1 MSINVPVLARRDEAS
16 WLGPKVAVVLVGI
29 VLFSLAFAA
38 LEVRVGAVPLDSGP
52 ITSWILASEFWLL
65 APAICG
71 GFLLCRPVLGSV
83 VLRKT
88 TCGASVVARI
98 YSAQGCRPAQVG
110 GAVPFGRRS
119 CPAGRREAGAS
130 DFPAALISNYSRIA

>member
-52 ITSWILASEFWLL
+52 ITSLD
-65 APAICG
+65 
-71 GFLLCRPVLGSV
+71 
-83 VLRKT
+83 
-88 TCGASVVARI
+88 
-98 YSAQGCRPAQVG
+98 
-110 GAVPFGRRS
+110 FG
-119 CPAGRREAGAS
+119 E
-130 DFPAALISNYSRIA
+130 